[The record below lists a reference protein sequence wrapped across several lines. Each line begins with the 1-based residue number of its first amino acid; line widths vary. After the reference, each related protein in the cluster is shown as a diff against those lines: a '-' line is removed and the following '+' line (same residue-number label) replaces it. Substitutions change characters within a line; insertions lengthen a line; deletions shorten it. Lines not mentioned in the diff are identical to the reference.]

1 MPTLLIVEDETKLLK
16 LLVRSFKDHPQW
28 EVDSADS
35 AEEAL
40 EKIEANHPDVV
51 LTDIRLPGMSGLD
64 LMNALKRGGPGV
76 QLLDQLKGIRF
87 VVMTAYAT
95 VSSAVEALRAGAI
108 DYLIKPFPNEELMHV
123 LGRIENEI
131 RLANENQNLR
141 DRLSVYEIPGGLIG
155 SSEPIAKLRR
165 LIARVASTQS
175 TVLIRGESGTGKEL
189 IARAIHEQSGRAK
202 SPLVRVNCGAIPETL
217 LESELFGHVKGA
229 FTGATER
236 RVGRFEMA
244 GEGTLFLDEM
254 GDLPLGLQ
262 VKLLRVLQ
270 EREYE
275 PVGSSQTR
283 TTQARIIAA
292 TNRDLES
299 AIRTGSF
306 REDLYYRLNV
316 VTLQAPPLREHM
328 EDIAELVDH
337 FTRRIANREAL
348 PFKQPT
354 PAFLAALKAWNWPGN
369 VRELENTI
377 ESALVMGEGEC
388 LEAEDLP
395 VYITRGGGP
404 SIADKRQPVGTTPDA
419 LDLGTATLEEVERHL
434 LVKALQESGGNQSE
448 AARKLGITRR
458 TLAYRREK
466 YGL

>member
-1 MPTLLIVEDETKLLK
+1 MPTLLIVEDEAKLLK

-64 LMNALKRGGPGV
+64 LMNAARHEQQPS
-76 QLLDQLKGIRF
+76 RF

-95 VSSAVEALRAGAI
+95 VSSAVEALRAGAV

-141 DRLSVYEIPGGLIG
+141 DRLSVYEVPGGLIG
-155 SSEPIAKLRR
+155 SSEATAKLRR
-165 LIARVASTQS
+165 LIARVANTQS

-236 RVGRFEMA
+236 RVGRFELA

-292 TNRDLES
+292 TNRDLEA
-299 AIRTGSF
+299 AIRAGSF

-316 VTLQAPPLREHM
+316 VTLQAPPLRDHM
-328 EDIAELVDH
+328 EDIEELVDH

-354 PAFLAALKAWNWPGN
+354 PEFLAALMTWNWPGN
-369 VRELENTI
+369 VHELENTI

-395 VYITRGGGP
+395 AYITHGGGQ
-404 SIADKRQPVGTTPDA
+404 SITDTRQSAATTPDA

-434 LVKALQESGGNQSE
+434 LLKALQESGGNQSE

>member
-1 MPTLLIVEDETKLLK
+1 MPTLLIVEDEAKLLK

-28 EVDSADS
+28 EVDA
-35 AEEAL
+35 AENAEDAL
-40 EKIEANHPDVV
+40 HKIEANPPDVV

-64 LMNALKRGGPGV
+64 LMNAERGTKQSP
-76 QLLDQLKGIRF
+76 RF

-95 VSSAVEALRAGAI
+95 VSSAVEALRAGAV

-141 DRLSVYEIPGGLIG
+141 DRLSVYEAPGGLIG
-155 SSEPIAKLRR
+155 SSEPTAKLRR
-165 LIARVASTQS
+165 LIARVAGTQS

-189 IARAIHEQSGRAK
+189 IARAVHEQSGRAK
-202 SPLVRVNCGAIPETL
+202 HPLVRVNCGAIPETL

-254 GDLPLGLQ
+254 GDLPHALQ

-292 TNRDLES
+292 TNRDLEA
-299 AIRTGSF
+299 AIHEGNF

-316 VTLQAPPLREHM
+316 VTLLAPPLREHM
-328 EDIAELVDH
+328 EDIAELADH
-337 FTRRIANREAL
+337 FTHRIANREGAPL
-348 PFKQPT
+348 QAAHPSISRSPLGLE
-354 PAFLAALKAWNWPGN
+354 LA
-369 VRELENTI
+369 
-377 ESALVMGEGEC
+377 GEC
-388 LEAEDLP
+388 P
-395 VYITRGGGP
+395 
-404 SIADKRQPVGTTPDA
+404 
-419 LDLGTATLEEVERHL
+419 
-434 LVKALQESGGNQSE
+434 
-448 AARKLGITRR
+448 
-458 TLAYRREK
+458 
-466 YGL
+466 

>member
-1 MPTLLIVEDETKLLK
+1 MPILLIVEDEAKLLK

-28 EVDSADS
+28 EVDSAEN

-40 EKIEANHPDVV
+40 HKIEANPPDVV

-64 LMNALKRGGPGV
+64 LMNAIRGSKQPP
-76 QLLDQLKGIRF
+76 RF

-95 VSSAVEALRAGAI
+95 VSSAVEALRAGAV

-141 DRLSVYEIPGGLIG
+141 DRLSVYEVPGGLIG
-155 SSEPIAKLRR
+155 SSEVTAKLRR
-165 LIARVASTQS
+165 LIARVAGTQS

-189 IARAIHEQSGRAK
+189 IARAVHEQSGRAQQ
-202 SPLVRVNCGAIPETL
+202 PLVRVNCGAIPETL

-292 TNRDLES
+292 TNRDLEA
-299 AIRTGSF
+299 AIREGSF

-328 EDIAELVDH
+328 EDIGELADH

-354 PAFLAALKAWNWPGN
+354 PAFLTALRAWNWPGN

-377 ESALVMGEGEC
+377 ESALVMGEGED
-388 LEAEDLP
+388 LEVEDLP
-395 VYITRGGGP
+395 TYITHASSQSLASTLQVSPTGQTESVSAG
-404 SIADKRQPVGTTPDA
+404 A